1 LIDSEEKHMS
11 RTAALVLT
19 LTLLFGFTL
28 AAQTAP
34 PAASSTAPQ
43 TPQSSAQALMNEP
56 TPQAQAHE
64 TIEKVG
70 TDLNLTA
77 DQKSKLEPV
86 LTAEIQQV
94 RDLRSDTTMTIQQK
108 QAKFQQTMTD
118 THAKIDAILTPEQ
131 KQKLA
136 VMSQQR
142 AQQQQQ
148 QAAPP
153 SASPAPS
160 QTPSPSQGPSAQ
172 PSAPPPQS
180 PK

>member
-1 LIDSEEKHMS
+1 MS
-11 RTAALVLT
+11 RTAVLLLT

-34 PAASSTAPQ
+34 PAASQ
-43 TPQSSAQALMNEP
+43 TPQSSAQAPMDEP
-56 TPQAQAHE
+56 TAQAQAHDS
-64 TIEKVG
+64 IEKVS

-94 RDLRSDTTMTIQQK
+94 RDLRADTTMTPQQK

-118 THAKIDAILTPEQ
+118 MHAKIDAILTPEQ

-136 VMSQQR
+136 QMSQQR
-142 AQQQQQ
+142 AQQQQG
-148 QAAPP
+148 P
-153 SASPAPS
+153 SSA
-160 QTPSPSQGPSAQ
+160 PSQGPSVQ

>member
-1 LIDSEEKHMS
+1 MS
-11 RTAALVLT
+11 RTAALLLT
-19 LTLLFGFTL
+19 PTLLFGLTL

-34 PAASSTAPQ
+34 PAAPN
-43 TPQSSAQALMNEP
+43 TPQSSAQAPMTEP

-70 TDLNLTA
+70 ADLNLTP

-86 LTAEIQQV
+86 LTAQIQQV
-94 RDLRSDTTMTIQQK
+94 RELRADPNMTPQQK
-108 QAKFQQTMTD
+108 QAKFQQGMAD
-118 THAKIDAILTPEQ
+118 THAKIEAILTPEQ

-136 VMSQQR
+136 QLSQQH

-148 QAAPP
+148 AQPPAAAP
-153 SASPAPS
+153 A
-160 QTPSPSQGPSAQ
+160 PSQGPSAQ
-172 PSAPPPQS
+172 PTTPPPQT